1 MRFLFEWQRVAADAR
16 GSSRDALAAVLD
28 QMEGWEASASAWEDE
43 ILPAR
48 IDDYTPMLLDESCRS
63 GRLAWARLPAHASG
77 STVRTT
83 PVVLL
88 PRRELAQWT
97 ALVDAP
103 DIEGLSARARR
114 VYDALTQHGAMFFDE
129 LTADARLIG
138 TELED
143 ALGELVAAGLV
154 NADSFAGLR
163 ALVTPAAKRSAH
175 HGRRRPRGV
184 GPLAGGM
191 ADAGRWA
198 PLRRAPPAMDVEQPA
213 PKRSTIAT
221 RPSIDPERLEHLA
234 NVLLRRYGVVCW
246 QLLAREAPWLPPWRD
261 LLRVLH
267 RMEARGHVRGG
278 RYVTRNTGE
287 QFALPEAVALLRDV
301 RRREPTRAFV
311 CVAATDPLNLVGTLL
326 PGDKVPAVGG
336 NRIAFRDGVPVATL
350 IAGRFGYPIELDE
363 GTRAALRALLARP
376 Y

>member
-1 MRFLFEWQRVAADAR
+1 
-16 GSSRDALAAVLD
+16 
-28 QMEGWEASASAWEDE
+28 
-43 ILPAR
+43 
-48 IDDYTPMLLDESCRS
+48 
-63 GRLAWARLPAHASG
+63 
-77 STVRTT
+77 VRTT

-103 DIEGLSARARR
+103 EFEGLSARARR
-114 VYDALTQHGAMFFDE
+114 VYDALSQHGAMFFDE
-129 LTADARLIG
+129 LAGDARLLG

-163 ALVTPAAKRSAH
+163 ALVTPAAKRNAH
-175 HGRRRPRGV
+175 HGRRRARGAGSLV
-184 GPLAGGM
+184 GGM

-198 PLRRAPPAMDVEQPA
+198 TLRRVSPVAIEAATGDASANASVMAQPGRIGPHGPATAAPRDGRPA
-213 PKRSTIAT
+213 R
-221 RPSIDPERLEHLA
+221 DPERLEHIA

-246 QLLAREAPWLPPWRD
+246 QLLVREASWLPPWRD

-267 RMEARGHVRGG
+267 QMEARGHVRGG
-278 RYVTRNTGE
+278 RFVTGISGE

-301 RRREPTRAFV
+301 RRRERTGSVV
-311 CVAATDPLNLVGTLL
+311 CVAATDPLNLAGTLL

-350 IAGRFGYPIELDE
+350 IAGRFGYLAESDE
-363 GTRAALRALLARP
+363 ATRATLRALLANP